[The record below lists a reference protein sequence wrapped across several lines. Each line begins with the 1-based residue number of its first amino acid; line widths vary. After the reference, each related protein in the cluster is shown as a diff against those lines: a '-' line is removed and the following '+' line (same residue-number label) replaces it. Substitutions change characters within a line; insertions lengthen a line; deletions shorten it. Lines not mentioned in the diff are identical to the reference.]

1 MSPDPVGYEEL
12 TALCIEIPCA
22 TPFVTLVLHGQA
34 ARVALED
41 KDNPPCLL
49 QWISEDMYSLYQ

>member
-22 TPFVTLVLHGQA
+22 TPFVISVLHGQA

-49 QWISEDMYSLYQ
+49 HSG